1 MGEEGR
7 AKQQKAASGKFP
19 QKATSIPVFCSFNR
33 VPEEVCRSPYV
44 DVRGQRHVIDWTHF
58 VRETHHLNCARSQQT
73 RILGQRQDM
82 SEQRWDSEIRGA
94 TVEIER
100 YFGQVVGYVNDRI
113 VPAVRSEAK
122 VAARDMAAGLR
133 RLADALEPRR
143 SPGHGQAVGK
153 ER

>member
-1 MGEEGR
+1 
-7 AKQQKAASGKFP
+7 
-19 QKATSIPVFCSFNR
+19 
-33 VPEEVCRSPYV
+33 
-44 DVRGQRHVIDWTHF
+44 
-58 VRETHHLNCARSQQT
+58 
-73 RILGQRQDM
+73 M